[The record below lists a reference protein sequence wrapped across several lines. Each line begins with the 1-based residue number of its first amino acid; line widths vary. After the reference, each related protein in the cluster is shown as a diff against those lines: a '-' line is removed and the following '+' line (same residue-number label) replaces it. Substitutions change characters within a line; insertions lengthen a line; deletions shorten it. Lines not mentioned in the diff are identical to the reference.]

1 MAEVAPTRE
10 IYGRGSAHLD
20 SSGINLSA
28 SYPAV
33 YSTST
38 S

>member
-1 MAEVAPTRE
+1 MAEVAPTKE

-20 SSGINLSA
+20 SSGINLLA
-28 SYPAV
+28 TYPAV
-33 YSTST
+33 DSTFT